1 MRFWY
6 ETSHHPRRR
15 LPEKNRKLLNDSKL
29 LWKTTFYMNQMRIV
43 NVHQEKKRNRPPYA
57 CWFCFI
63 IFGDLL
69 VAGTC
74 HIYLATFNTFNAV
87 LVCASSA
94 WLISRW
100 HNDQPLPLSSSCKQ
114 QMQLTSYMWDV
125 RIDACCTS
133 HISFT
138 RCSLCW
144 DHTSC
149 PTSSMWLS
157 SQLSCHKS
165 ALDMRL
171 PPYLISC

>member
-100 HNDQPLPLSSSCKQ
+100 HNDQPLPLLLHASNKCSS
-114 QMQLTSYMWDV
+114 L
-125 RIDACCTS
+125 
-133 HISFT
+133 
-138 RCSLCW
+138 
-144 DHTSC
+144 HTCETYAS
-149 PTSSMWLS
+149 TLVA
-157 SQLSCHKS
+157 QAIS
-165 ALDMRL
+165 ALLDVAFAEIIPHVRHRVCDFL
-171 PPYLISC
+171 PSWVVISQP